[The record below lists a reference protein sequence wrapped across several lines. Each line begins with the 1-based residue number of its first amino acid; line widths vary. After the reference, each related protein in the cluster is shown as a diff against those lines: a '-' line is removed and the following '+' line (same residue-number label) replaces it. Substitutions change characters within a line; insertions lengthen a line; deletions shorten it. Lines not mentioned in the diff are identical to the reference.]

1 MGFFEIIKPGTKFD
15 FMSFKEK
22 AITLSFI
29 LIVLSIG
36 SMVYNKM
43 TTGGFFNYGVDFAGG
58 TLIQVRFNEP
68 PDLDK
73 LRKALKEE
81 GFKDFTIQ
89 SFGSPNEV
97 LIRTPQSSGELR
109 GLQEKAKRAIAKLYG
124 NNFEVRRIEMVGPK
138 VGKELKRKGIK
149 AIILS
154 LIAMLIYISWRF
166 EFRFAIG
173 AILALFHDVT
183 ITAGVFAL
191 FRLQM
196 DLEILAAL
204 LTILGYSIN
213 DTIVVYDRIR
223 ENMSKGKGA
232 SIEETINIS
241 VNETLSRTLLT
252 SLTTLFAVLSLLIL
266 GNEVIRGFAFALTI
280 GIMVGTYSSIFI
292 ASPIVV
298 YWEKFV
304 RQGVL
309 AKKEV

>member
-304 RQGVL
+304 SQGVL